1 MAKKRPKPLKVM
13 NRVRRIQYN
22 ARKAVE
28 DRLTKQYGGTETARK
43 RAQSVMKGKHVHK
56 TGRGLELV
64 PEKKHGEKHGR
75 GNKGPKYAYAKC
87 SKFNKKGT

>member
-1 MAKKRPKPLKVM
+1 MVKKRPKPLKVM

-22 ARKAVE
+22 ARKTVE
-28 DRLTKQYGGTETARK
+28 ERLTKQYGGTEGARK
-43 RAQSVMKGKHVHK
+43 RALSVMKGKHVHK

-64 PEKKHGEKHGR
+64 PEKEHGEKHGR
-75 GNKGPKYAYAKC
+75 GNKGPRYAYAKS

>member
-1 MAKKRPKPLKVM
+1 MVKKRSKPLKVA
-13 NRVRRIQYN
+13 NRERRIQYN

-56 TGRGLELV
+56 TGRGLELLS
-64 PEKKHGEKHGR
+64 EKEHGKKHGR
-75 GNKGPKYAYAKC
+75 GNKGPKYAYAKS
-87 SKFNKKGT
+87 SKLNKKGT